1 MIGGRRVFAAAVG
14 LGALICATMVPTAA
28 QQPTATVQVGTVP
41 AARKA
46 IAQTADFVGRVQAV
60 NRVEIRA
67 RVTGYLEAVLF
78 KEGDLVTEGQP
89 LYRIEQDLFKA
100 AVEQAEGVLQASKAK
115 KLLTAIQYQR
125 SEQLV
130 TTSAGTVVA
139 RDQALTADRAADA
152 QILIDQASLDTAKI
166 NLEYTNI
173 TSPIA
178 GKIGRTSVTKGN
190 VVSPETGTLT
200 TIVSEDPIYVVFPVS
215 QRDIARAREA
225 GHDIDRKG
233 IKVKLRFA
241 DGSFYKM
248 PGEIDFVDVTVN
260 RTTDTVLVR
269 AVFSNPDGTLIDGQ
283 LVNVSLEAS
292 VAKEQVVVPQAA
304 LITDQQGVYVFIV
317 EDGKVAMRRIK
328 TGGLSGEDV
337 VVTEGLTGGELVI
350 VRGLQSLRP
359 GMPVQATP
367 VQSTLGAG

>member
-1 MIGGRRVFAAAVG
+1 MITSRGVFSVAVY
-14 LGALICATMVPTAA
+14 LGALVSLMIAPAVA
-28 QQPTATVQVGTVP
+28 QQPTATVQVGTMP

-78 KEGDLVTEGQP
+78 KEGDLVAEGQP

-130 TTSAGTVVA
+130 TTNAGTVVA

-190 VVSPETGTLT
+190 VVSPDTGTLT

-225 GHDIDRKG
+225 GNDVDRKG

-241 DGSFYKM
+241 DGSFYNT

-269 AVFSNPDGTLIDGQ
+269 AVFPNPAGTLIDGQ

-317 EDGKVAMRRIK
+317 EDGKVVMRRIK